1 MRVNYRVSLEFVS
14 YSDAELAE
22 FAGNVATSLAKN
34 AAFPNPPVSAAD
46 LNTLVNTFHGAVQA
60 AMQGGLQ
67 LTVAKNAARISL
79 EDTLRKIASY
89 IQSIASRDQ
98 QVLLSSGFYVNSKNR
113 VRSQLEKPVIVLV
126 ENLATT
132 QLLVRLDPVAN
143 ARSFQLQTSVNG
155 NGGWQD
161 AGIYT
166 QARRIVL
173 PNLTPGTTYNIRARA
188 VGGSTGYSEWSD
200 PVARMAT

>member
-34 AAFPNPPVSAAD
+34 TAFPNPPVSAAD
-46 LNTLVNTFHGAVQA
+46 LNTLVNTFHSAVQA
-60 AMQGGLQ
+60 ALQGGIQ
-67 LTVAKNAARISL
+67 LTAAKNAAREPL
-79 EDTLRKIASY
+79 VDALRKVGSY
-89 IQSIASRDQ
+89 VQSIANHDQ
-98 QVLLSSGFYVNSKNR
+98 QLLLSSGFYAGSTK
-113 VRSQLEKPVIVLV
+113 RSRSPLEKPVITLV
-126 ENLATT
+126 ENVATS
-132 QLLVRLDPVAN
+132 QLLVRLNPVTN
-143 ARSFQLQTSVNG
+143 ARSYNLQISANG

-161 AGIYT
+161 AGTFT

-173 PNLTPGTTYNIRARA
+173 QNLTPGTVYNIRARG

>member
-1 MRVNYRVSLEFVS
+1 LEFVS
-14 YSDAELAE
+14 YTDAELAE

-34 AAFPNPPVSAAD
+34 TAFPNPPVSAAD

-60 AMQGGLQ
+60 ALQGGIQ
-67 LTVAKNAARISL
+67 FTAAKNAARVPL
-79 EDTLRKIASY
+79 VDALRKIGSY
-89 IQSIASRDQ
+89 VQSIANQDQ
-98 QVLLSSGFYVNSKNR
+98 QLLLSSGFYAGSIK
-113 VRSQLEKPVIVLV
+113 RSRSPLEKPVITLV
-126 ENLATT
+126 ENVATT

-143 ARSFQLQTSVNG
+143 ARSYNLQISANG

-166 QARRIVL
+166 SARRIVL
-173 PNLTPGTTYNIRARA
+173 QNLTPGTMYNIRARA